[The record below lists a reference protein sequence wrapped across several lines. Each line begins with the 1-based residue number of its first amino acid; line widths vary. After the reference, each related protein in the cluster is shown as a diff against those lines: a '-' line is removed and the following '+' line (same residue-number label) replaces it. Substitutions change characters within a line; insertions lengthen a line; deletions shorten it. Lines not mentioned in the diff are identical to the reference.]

1 MSFTINKNSISKI
14 WRTLMNGALSGIRVL
29 DLTNVFSGPYCS
41 LLLKELGAEVIK
53 VERTGYGDVVR
64 KDAPLTDAGESAVF
78 VILNRGKKSITLNI
92 ADEKGREIIK
102 KLVKM
107 SDVLLENFS
116 PGTMDKLGF
125 GSKDMLALN
134 PRLIYASL
142 SAYGQTG
149 PKKNFPGF
157 DPVLQALGG
166 LSSVNGQPDS
176 PPTKC
181 AVSIGDFGT
190 GLYLAYAIMGAL
202 FHRERTGEGQVVD
215 VSIQDCI
222 WMLTSIEFSPGYFLK
237 GKVPKRLGNG
247 HPIMIPGNM
256 YPTKDG
262 NVIISVGVLA
272 MVHRLYRAMGR
283 EDLINTPM
291 GQNQDVRVNYRNE
304 IDTAISDWTKTHTG
318 AEVESILKKAD
329 VPCGIVPTF
338 DQVCHDEQLKAR
350 GMITEVEQTM
360 SGKITVPGS
369 VFKMSKTPGNLN
381 YPAPMLGEFNDEIY
395 SGLLGMSE
403 KEIEELSSEH
413 II

>member
-1 MSFTINKNSISKI
+1 VASV
-14 WRTLMNGALSGIRVL
+14 LEGIRVL

-41 LLLKELGAEVIK
+41 LCLKEMGAEIIK

-64 KDAPLTDAGESAVF
+64 RDAPLTEAQESGTF
-78 VILNRGKKSITLNI
+78 VILNRGKKSVTLDI
-92 ADEKGREIIK
+92 ACEKGREIIY
-102 KLVKM
+102 KLVKKC
-107 SDVLLENFS
+107 DVLLENFS

-125 GSKDMLALN
+125 GSKEMCALN

-149 PKKNFPGF
+149 PKRNYPGF
-157 DPVLQALGG
+157 DPVLQAMSG

-202 FHRERTGEGQVVD
+202 FYRERTGQGQVVD
-215 VSIQDCI
+215 VSIQDCL
-222 WMLTSIEFSPGYFLK
+222 WMLTSIEFSPTYFIK
-237 GKVPKRLGNG
+237 GKVPQRLGNG

-283 EDLINTPM
+283 EDLINTPL
-291 GQNQDVRVNYRNE
+291 GQNQDIRVNYRKE
-304 IDTAISDWTKTHTG
+304 IDKAISDWTKTLTG
-318 AEVESILKKAD
+318 VEVESSLRKAD
-329 VPCGIVPTF
+329 VPCGIVPSF
-338 DQVCHDEQLKAR
+338 DQVCHDEQLIAR
-350 GMITEVEQTM
+350 EMITQIDQTM
-360 SGKITVPGS
+360 SGKMTVPGS
-369 VFKMSKTPGNLN
+369 VFKMSKTPGNAN
-381 YPAPMLGEFNDEIY
+381 YPAPMLGEYNEDIY
-395 SGLLGMSE
+395 SGLLGLSD
-403 KEIEELSSEH
+403 KEIEDLSREH

>member
-1 MSFTINKNSISKI
+1 VASV
-14 WRTLMNGALSGIRVL
+14 LEGIRVL
-29 DLTNVFSGPYCS
+29 DLTNVYSGPYCS

-53 VERTGYGDVVR
+53 VERTANGDVVR
-64 KDAPLTDAGESAVF
+64 KDAPLTEARESAVF
-78 VILNRGKKSITLNI
+78 VNLNRGKKSVTLNI
-92 ADEKGREIIK
+92 ACEKGREIIH
-102 KLVKM
+102 KLVKKC
-107 SDVLLENFS
+107 DVLLENFS

-125 GSKDMLALN
+125 GSKEMCALN

-149 PKKNFPGF
+149 PKRNYPGF

-202 FHRERTGEGQVVD
+202 FYRERTGEGQVVD
-215 VSIQDCI
+215 VSIQDCV
-222 WMLTSIEFSPGYFLK
+222 WMLTSLEFSPGYFLN

-247 HPIMIPGNM
+247 HPIMVPGNM

-283 EDLINTPM
+283 EDLINTPL
-291 GQNQDVRVNYRNE
+291 GQNQDIRVNYRKE
-304 IDTAISDWTKTHTG
+304 IDEAISGWTKTLTG
-318 AEVESILKKAD
+318 KEVESALRLAD

-338 DQVCHDEQLKAR
+338 DQVCHDEQLISR
-350 GMITEVEQTM
+350 EMITQIEQTM
-360 SGKITVPGS
+360 SGKMTVPGS
-369 VFKMSKTPGNLN
+369 VFKMSKTPG
-381 YPAPMLGEFNDEIY
+381 YAKSPAPMLGEYNDDIY
-395 SGLLGMSE
+395 GGLLGLSD
-403 KEIEELSSEH
+403 KELEELSKDH

>member
-1 MSFTINKNSISKI
+1 
-14 WRTLMNGALSGIRVL
+14 MNGALSGIRVL

-125 GSKDMLALN
+125 GSKEMLALN

-166 LSSVNGQPDS
+166 LSAVNGQPDS

-272 MVHRLYRAMGR
+272 MVHRLYRAMER

-291 GQNQDVRVNYRNE
+291 GQNQDVRVNYRKE

>member
-1 MSFTINKNSISKI
+1 VASI
-14 WRTLMNGALSGIRVL
+14 LEGIRVL

-41 LLLKELGAEVIK
+41 LLLKEMGAEVIK
-53 VERTGYGDVVR
+53 VERTGNGDVVR
-64 KDAPLTDAGESAVF
+64 HDAPITEAGESGTF
-78 VILNRGKKSITLNI
+78 VILNRGKKSITLDI
-92 ADEKGREIIK
+92 ASKKGKEIIK
-102 KLVKM
+102 KLVMK

-125 GSKDMLALN
+125 GSKEMCTMN

-149 PKKNFPGF
+149 PRRNYPGF

-166 LSSVNGQPDS
+166 LSAVNGWPDK

-202 FHRERTGEGQVVD
+202 FYRERTGQGQVVD

-222 WMLTSIEFSPGYFLK
+222 WMLTSIEFSPTYFIK
-237 GKVPKRLGNG
+237 GKIPQRLGNG
-247 HPIMIPGNM
+247 HPIMIPGNVF
-256 YPTKDG
+256 PTKDG

-272 MVHRLYRAMGR
+272 MVHRLYKAMGR
-283 EDLINTPM
+283 EDLINTPL
-291 GQNQDVRVNYRNE
+291 GQNQDVRVNYRKE
-304 IDTAISDWTKTHTG
+304 IDEAITGWTKTLTG
-318 AEVESILKKAD
+318 AEVEAALKKAD

-338 DQVCHDEQLKAR
+338 DQVCKDEQLISR
-350 GMITEVEQTM
+350 GMITQVEQTM
-360 SGKITVPGS
+360 SGKVTVPGS

-381 YPAPMLGEFNDEIY
+381 FSAPMLGEYNDDVY
-395 SGLLGMSE
+395 GGLLGMSD